1 MMQSSRFYRLSVS
14 LVLAALMMGICGFSA
29 SSLAVTP
36 SVNIVKSQ
44 GTMKTIKAQTTINA
58 PASFVWQTL
67 TSYGQLQNF
76 VPAYKKCM
84 VIKNQGTMKT
94 LDIDMVVSHF
104 MPHYKYQVQVK
115 ENPQAKTLSL
125 KRISGDLKFLDGMY
139 SLRSIENGKK
149 TVLIYNA
156 DIDSGSRLPGTGAV
170 IKTNVEST
178 LSAVQQQAEQRHQKS
193 LIGRK

>member
-1 MMQSSRFYRLSVS
+1 
-14 LVLAALMMGICGFSA
+14 
-29 SSLAVTP
+29 
-36 SVNIVKSQ
+36 
-44 GTMKTIKAQTTINA
+44 
-58 PASFVWQTL
+58 
-67 TSYGQLQNF
+67 
-76 VPAYKKCM
+76 M